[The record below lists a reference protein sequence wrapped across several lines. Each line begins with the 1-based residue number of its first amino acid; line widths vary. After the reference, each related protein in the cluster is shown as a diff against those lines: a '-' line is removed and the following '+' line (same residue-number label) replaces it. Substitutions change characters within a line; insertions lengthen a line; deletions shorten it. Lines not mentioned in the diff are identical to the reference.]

1 MHHSPSVPNERL
13 SLGWRGWLLVISV
26 SMTVCCFELGSAR
39 ALTEHEI
46 YVAGRAKQTALEGN
60 WLFPK
65 IGDQFWL
72 EKPPLLDWLVIIS
85 AKVFGGFTETT
96 VRLPSALAGVG
107 VVVLMTSLALQWFGP
122 RVALVTGLVQTT
134 AVYFITYARLAEAD
148 MLLTLIVGSAI
159 FVFVRLQSIG
169 GSWPKPRGH
178 LAVLFWGLVG
188 LSNLGKGP
196 GFGPLLILVP
206 CVGFLIWQRNS
217 TSWRRMVS
225 WPGFALAIAV
235 GISWPLVVALRI
247 PAAKETWRVLIVE
260 RALNGAGFEQ
270 PWWYYLVTWTWQLL
284 PWTIALLFV
293 VGASVNRARQERDSP
308 DRFIWC
314 WAILPIALLSFSRG
328 KHHHYVIAS
337 LCAFS
342 PLIALGLLRCGPRVA
357 TACLV
362 LAVSG
367 CLYAHARVLPANDPA
382 RDDRDFLRSVRSLVP
397 AGAPLAA
404 TGGTEIARHIFYV
417 DPPPVGVQNSLDLAD
432 RFAHVSTFFVIA
444 RQSAE
449 QQLTKLG
456 HIDVVAQS
464 LHTRKEKSP
473 ADRFTLFRIET
484 GALANP

>member
-148 MLLTLIVGSAI
+148 MLLTLIVVSAI

-178 LAVLFWGLVG
+178 LAVLFW
-188 LSNLGKGP
+188 
-196 GFGPLLILVP
+196 
-206 CVGFLIWQRNS
+206 
-217 TSWRRMVS
+217 
-225 WPGFALAIAV
+225 AL
-235 GISWPLVVALRI
+235 
-247 PAAKETWRVLIVE
+247 
-260 RALNGAGFEQ
+260 
-270 PWWYYLVTWTWQLL
+270 
-284 PWTIALLFV
+284 
-293 VGASVNRARQERDSP
+293 
-308 DRFIWC
+308 
-314 WAILPIALLSFSRG
+314 
-328 KHHHYVIAS
+328 
-337 LCAFS
+337 
-342 PLIALGLLRCGPRVA
+342 
-357 TACLV
+357 
-362 LAVSG
+362 
-367 CLYAHARVLPANDPA
+367 
-382 RDDRDFLRSVRSLVP
+382 
-397 AGAPLAA
+397 
-404 TGGTEIARHIFYV
+404 
-417 DPPPVGVQNSLDLAD
+417 
-432 RFAHVSTFFVIA
+432 
-444 RQSAE
+444 
-449 QQLTKLG
+449 
-456 HIDVVAQS
+456 
-464 LHTRKEKSP
+464 
-473 ADRFTLFRIET
+473 
-484 GALANP
+484 